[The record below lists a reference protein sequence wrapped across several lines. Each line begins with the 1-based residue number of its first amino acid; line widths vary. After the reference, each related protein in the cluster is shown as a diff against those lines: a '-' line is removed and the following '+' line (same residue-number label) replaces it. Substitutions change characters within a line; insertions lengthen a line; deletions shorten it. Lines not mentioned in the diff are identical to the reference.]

1 MILEL
6 MIRHRFVF
14 EMLCGMNEFDHLVLI
29 LHSLRSSEKSLKN
42 SGLNVD
48 LNPNL
53 CDAGEVL
60 HQSN

>member
-14 EMLCGMNEFDHLVLI
+14 EMLCGMNEFDHHVLI
-29 LHSLRSSEKSLKN
+29 LNSLRSSEKSLKN
-42 SGLNVD
+42 SGLKVD
-48 LNPNL
+48 LNPNH

-60 HQSN
+60 RQSN